1 MLRRVLL
8 LGLLAALLAPAAVGS
23 PRAASTTTV
32 GVRMTEFKFVL
43 TKRVVPRGLVVFKLV
58 NKGTVPHDFKI
69 KGKKSAAIKP
79 GRRGT
84 LRVRFTKRGKYR
96 YVCTLPGHADAGMKG
111 VLRVR

>member
-8 LGLLAALLAPAAVGS
+8 LTLLAALLAPAAVAS
-23 PRAASTTTV
+23 PRAARTTTV

-43 TKRVVPRGLVVFKLV
+43 TKKAVPRVVVFKLV
-58 NKGTVPHDFKI
+58 NTGTVPHDFKI
-69 KGKKSAAIKP
+69 KGKRSAKIQP

-84 LRVRFTKRGKYR
+84 LRITFTKPGKYR
-96 YVCTLPGHADAGMKG
+96 YVCTLPGHAAAGMKG